1 MFPRVAPIQIG
12 LSRPGRGLIRW
23 SDLSLRRLLVTA
35 TTFLTMAAGAVF
47 IQPGP
52 AAASSLPS
60 TLYISG
66 HGWGHGR
73 GMGQYGAYGYALQG
87 QPYTWILDHF
97 YGDTVMGS
105 VGSPNISV
113 HLVELDGRSSITVKD
128 SAGTHTVSAGQ
139 TFTPQGGDVYISWTN
154 GTWRAFQG
162 TVTVTSSK
170 QTFNVVPLEAYVR
183 GVVPAESPASW
194 GTNGEAALQAQ
205 AVAARSYAWAYTNG
219 GSTPI
224 CDTTSCQVYYGDPDV
239 AGAIENS
246 SYTQYSDAA
255 QSSTAGQVR
264 VWQSG
269 NPTGRSAGSVALTE
283 FSSSTG
289 GYTAGGAF
297 PAVVDAGDA
306 TSSNPN
312 HNWSTSVSVASV
324 QNAFPS
330 VGTLQSIAITGR
342 NGLGDMGGRV
352 TQMVLSGSNG
362 SATITGDQF
371 QWALGLKSDWFSI
384 TNVGSS
390 GGVNGYWVVASSG
403 AVYPFGSAG
412 NYGSLAGRQLNAP
425 VIGMSPTFD
434 QNGYWLVA
442 GDGGVFTFGDAQFY
456 GSTGGMKLN
465 SPVLGMAPTPSG
477 HGYWLYAGDGGVF
490 TFGDAMFY
498 GSTGS
503 IRLNKPVVGMAAT
516 PDGHGYW
523 LVAADGGIFNF
534 GDAGFYGST
543 GSRKLNKPI
552 VGMVPTADG
561 KGYWLVGADGGI
573 FNFGDAPLVGSLP
586 GEGISDTITGVSPTA
601 DGGGYL
607 MSSAG
612 GRVYPFGDA
621 PYFGDPSSTVS
632 GFASRALGVFTHK
645 GS

>member
-1 MFPRVAPIQIG
+1 M
-12 LSRPGRGLIRW
+12 
-23 SDLSLRRLLVTA
+23 RRLLLSITTIITA
-35 TTFLTMAAGAVF
+35 ACAALIPAAQGAGA
-47 IQPGP
+47 
-52 AAASSLPS
+52 STLPS
-60 TLYISG
+60 TLYLTG

-87 QPYTWILDHF
+87 EPYTWILDHF
-97 YGDTVMGS
+97 YGDTTMGS

-128 SAGTHTVSAGQ
+128 SAGTHTVAAGQ
-139 TFTPQGGDVYISWTN
+139 TFTPQGGDVYVSWPN

-162 TVTVTSSK
+162 SVQVTSSN
-170 QTFNVVPLEAYVR
+170 QTLNIVPLESYVR
-183 GVVPAESPASW
+183 GVIPAESPASW

-205 AVAARSYAWAYTNG
+205 AVAARSYAWAYTG
-219 GSTPI
+219 GGTGPI

-246 SYTQYSDAA
+246 SYTQYSDSA

-269 NPTGRSAGSVALTE
+269 NPTGQPAGSVALTE

-297 PAVVDAGDA
+297 PAVADAGDS

-312 HNWSTSVSVASV
+312 HTWSTSVPTASV
-324 QNAFPS
+324 ESAFPS
-330 VGTLQSIAITGR
+330 VGTLQSIAITAR

-352 TQMVLSGSNG
+352 TQMVLSGSSG
-362 SATITGDQF
+362 HVTVTGAQF
-371 QWALGLKSDWFSI
+371 EWAVGLKSDWFTI
-384 TNVGSS
+384 NNVGSS
-390 GGVNGYWVVASSG
+390 GGVDGYWLVASNG

-412 NYGSLAGRQLNAP
+412 SYGSLAGHPLNAP
-425 VIGMSPTFD
+425 VIGMAPSFD
-434 QNGYWLVA
+434 GNGYWLVA
-442 GDGGVFTFGDAQFY
+442 GDGGIFNFGDASFY
-456 GSTGGMKLN
+456 GSTGNMRLN
-465 SPVLGMAPTPSG
+465 APVLGMASTPAG
-477 HGYWLYAGDGGVF
+477 HGYWLYAGDGGIF
-490 TFGDAMFY
+490 NFGDASFY
-498 GSTGS
+498 GSTGN

-543 GSRKLNKPI
+543 GNMKLNQPV
-552 VGMVPTADG
+552 VGMVPTGDG
-561 KGYWLVGADGGI
+561 HGYWLVARDGGI
-573 FNFGDAPLVGSLP
+573 FNFGDAGFIGSLP
-586 GEGISDTITGVSPTA
+586 GEGITDTITGVSPTA

-612 GRVYPFGDA
+612 GRVYAFGDA
-621 PYFGDPSSTVS
+621 PYFGDAASTVS
-632 GFASRALGVFTHK
+632 GFSSTALGVFVHK
-645 GS
+645 GT

>member
-1 MFPRVAPIQIG
+1 
-12 LSRPGRGLIRW
+12 
-23 SDLSLRRLLVTA
+23 
-35 TTFLTMAAGAVF
+35 
-47 IQPGP
+47 
-52 AAASSLPS
+52 
-60 TLYISG
+60 
-66 HGWGHGR
+66 
-73 GMGQYGAYGYALQG
+73 MGQYGAYGYALQG
-87 QPYTWILDHF
+87 EPYTWILDHF
-97 YGDTVMGS
+97 YGDTTMSS

-128 SAGTHTVSAGQ
+128 STGTHTVAAGQ

-162 TVTVTSSK
+162 SVQVTSSD
-170 QTFNVVPLEAYVR
+170 QTLNVVPLESYVR

-205 AVAARSYAWAYTNG
+205 AVAARSYAWAYTG
-219 GSTPI
+219 GGAKPI

-246 SYTQYSDAA
+246 SYTQYSDSA
-255 QSSTAGQVR
+255 QSTTAGQVR

-269 NPTGRSAGSVALTE
+269 NPTGQPAGSVAMTE

-297 PAVVDAGDA
+297 PAVADAGDS

-312 HNWSTSVSVASV
+312 HTWSASVPVASV
-324 QNAFPS
+324 QSAFPS
-330 VGTLQSIAITGR
+330 VGTLQSIAVTAR

-352 TQMVLSGSNG
+352 TQMVLSGSTG
-362 SATITGDQF
+362 HVTVTGDQF
-371 QWALGLKSDWFSI
+371 QWALGLKSDWFAI

-390 GGVNGYWVVASSG
+390 GGVDGYWLVASSG
-403 AVYPFGSAG
+403 AVYPFGAAG
-412 NYGSLAGRQLNAP
+412 SYGSLAGRPLNAP
-425 VIGMSPTFD
+425 VIGMAPSFD
-434 QNGYWLVA
+434 GNGYWLVA
-442 GDGGVFTFGDAQFY
+442 GDGGIFNFGDAGFY
-456 GSTGGMKLN
+456 GSTGNM
-465 SPVLGMAPTPSG
+465 
-477 HGYWLYAGDGGVF
+477 
-490 TFGDAMFY
+490 
-498 GSTGS
+498 
-503 IRLNKPVVGMAAT
+503 RLNKPVVGMAAT

-543 GSRKLNKPI
+543 GSMKLNQPV
-552 VGMVPTADG
+552 VGIVPTGDG
-561 KGYWLVGADGGI
+561 HGYWLIARDGGI
-573 FNFGDAPLVGSLP
+573 FNFGDAGFIGSLP
-586 GEGISDTITGVSPTA
+586 GEGIADTITGVSPTA

-612 GRVYPFGDA
+612 GRVYAFGDA
-621 PYFGDPSSTVS
+621 PYFGDPASTVS
-632 GFASRALGVFTHK
+632 GFSSTALGVFVHK